1 MVEKKETK
9 KSEAEKDKVQPE
21 DGNEDGDEFEIDDNA
36 TKEVADEAE
45 EGNKQAVEFTEVKDD
60 EKVKNED
67 EKMETDENTYDQERD
82 SAQR

>member
-1 MVEKKETK
+1 MEKKETK
-9 KSEAEKDKVQPE
+9 KAEPEKDKEKPE